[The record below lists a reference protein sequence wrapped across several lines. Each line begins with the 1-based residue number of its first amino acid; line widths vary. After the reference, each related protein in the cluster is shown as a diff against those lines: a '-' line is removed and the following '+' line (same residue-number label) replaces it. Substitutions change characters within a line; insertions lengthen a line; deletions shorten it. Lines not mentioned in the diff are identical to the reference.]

1 MSGGAESSIENNL
14 QAGLAAEK
22 QKRDFGDL
30 ESFSKDA
37 FNIAQTRFKYI
48 YTGMRGNNASTL
60 DRFSIRR
67 DTIGSNFSN
76 RLIGS
81 FLYGAA
87 DLLYKNNFKLYN
99 KWYNN

>member
-1 MSGGAESSIENNL
+1 
-14 QAGLAAEK
+14 
-22 QKRDFGDL
+22 
-30 ESFSKDA
+30 
-37 FNIAQTRFKYI
+37 
-48 YTGMRGNNASTL
+48 MRGNNASVL
-60 DRFSIRR
+60 DPFSIRR